1 MRPDPPRRNLGKVP
15 IKIRKINALSTA
27 FPVHAAD
34 NWNPLFLEVCFPLR
48 HIFGTLDGDTE
59 VLLQVLTVAIA
70 RFGCVELPDDLRAGS
85 MARNDAAG
93 SSDICVCLAQ
103 LEEEESCVA

>member
-15 IKIRKINALSTA
+15 IEIRKINTLSTA
-27 FPVHAAD
+27 LPVHAAD
-34 NWNPLFLEVCFPLR
+34 DRDPLFLEVCFPLR
-48 HIFGTLDGDTE
+48 DIVGALDGDTE
-59 VLLQVLTVAIA
+59 VLLQALTAASA
-70 RFGCVELPDDLRAGS
+70 RFDCVELRDDLRAGS

-103 LEEEESCVA
+103 LEEEESCIA